1 MAEIALADHSRRGE
15 LSGIALRLPGLIARP
30 GKTTGFGSAFMSELP
45 RAYAAAEPYV
55 CPVSQATA
63 WWMSV
68 GCAARNLA
76 RAASIDV
83 CGELQ
88 LPALRL
94 SVAEIVDA
102 LSDLFGPD
110 RRALISFNPDQRIE
124 ALFGRFPELATAKEE
139 ALGFA
144 HDGTPTEL
152 ITEALAP

>member
-1 MAEIALADHSRRGE
+1 M
-15 LSGIALRLPGLIARP
+15 
-30 GKTTGFGSAFMSELP
+30 
-45 RAYAAAEPYV
+45 
-55 CPVSQATA
+55 
-63 WWMSV
+63 
-68 GCAARNLA
+68 
-76 RAASIDV
+76 DV

-110 RRALISFNPDQRIE
+110 RRALISYNPDARIE
-124 ALFGRFPELATAKEE
+124 ALFGRYPELATAKEE

-152 ITEALAP
+152 ITEALTS